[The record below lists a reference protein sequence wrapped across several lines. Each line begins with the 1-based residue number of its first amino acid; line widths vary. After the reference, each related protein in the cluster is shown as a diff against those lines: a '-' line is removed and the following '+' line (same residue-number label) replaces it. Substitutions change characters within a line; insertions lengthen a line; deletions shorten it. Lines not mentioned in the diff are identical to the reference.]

1 MGALASAGIAAASIA
16 DSAANMAAQE
26 AIAAEQRK
34 NMLKTT
40 AIQVQNS
47 ETAALCN
54 MILDCVK
61 ALNELM
67 KKGGAA
73 MVSAIGQ

>member
-1 MGALASAGIAAASIA
+1 MGALAAAGIASASIA

-26 AIAAEQRK
+26 AIAANQRE
-34 NMLKTT
+34 NMLRTT
-40 AIQVQNS
+40 AIQVKNA

>member
-1 MGALASAGIAAASIA
+1 MGGAASLGIAAASAA
-16 DSAANMAAQE
+16 DSAMTMAAQE
-26 AIAAEQRK
+26 MMAAEQRK
-34 NMLKTT
+34 NMVKTT
-40 AIQVQNS
+40 AIQIANA

-54 MILDCVK
+54 MVLDCVK
-61 ALNELM
+61 AINELM

>member
-1 MGALASAGIAAASIA
+1 MAGLAASGIAAASIA
-16 DSAANMAAQE
+16 DSALNMAAQE
-26 AIAAEQRK
+26 AIAANQRQ

-40 AIQVQNS
+40 AIQVANA

>member
-1 MGALASAGIAAASIA
+1 MFGLAAAGIAAASIA
-16 DSAANMAAQE
+16 DSALNMAAQE
-26 AIAAEQRK
+26 AIAASQRE

-40 AIQVQNS
+40 AIQVKNA

>member
-1 MGALASAGIAAASIA
+1 MGGLVSMGIAAASIA

-26 AIAAEQRK
+26 AIASAQRL

-40 AIQVQNS
+40 AIQVKNA

-61 ALNELM
+61 ANNELL

>member
-1 MGALASAGIAAASIA
+1 MSGAASLSMAGMSIA
-16 DSAANMAAQE
+16 DSALNMAAQE
-26 AIAAEQRK
+26 MIAANQRK
-34 NMLKTT
+34 MMLQTT
-40 AIQVQNS
+40 IIQVKNA

-61 ALNELM
+61 ALNELK

>member
-1 MGALASAGIAAASIA
+1 MGAAASMGIATASMA

-26 AIAAEQRK
+26 MIAAEQRK

-40 AIQVQNS
+40 AIQVKNA

-54 MILDCVK
+54 VILDCVK
-61 ALNELM
+61 ANNELL
-67 KKGGAA
+67 KKGGSA